1 MAKVSKKDIN
11 LYALIAG
18 PSKRTVKTGLIFGV
32 IGIAALVLM
41 GGLYTGLKI
50 YANTRYDNVTELEE
64 KTSDPVLVEKLNS
77 VNELMNQIAVLRSSG
92 DVYKSV
98 RLQIIQSQAYRDNF
112 TPDLIETLRSCEYMA
127 ASGEIVQLATIKG
140 LSYDGSVLSI
150 SAESADSRSI
160 SDFVDRLK
168 DLDLFSEVSYSGYS
182 LATETGY
189 GYTVEAVFQPRVYEL
204 TSEPAEG
211 EEQNTEGTSEEAEV
225 N

>member
-41 GGLYTGLKI
+41 GGAYTGLKI
-50 YANTRYDNVTELEE
+50 YANTRHDNVTELEE

-98 RLQIIQSQAYRDNF
+98 RLQIIQSQAYRDDF

-140 LSYDGSVLSI
+140 LSYDGSVLYI
-150 SAESADSRSI
+150 SAESADSRRI

-168 DLDLFSEVSYSGYS
+168 ALDLFSEVSYNGYS

-189 GYTVEAVFQPRVYEL
+189 GYTVEAVFQSHEYEL

-211 EEQNTEGTSEEAEV
+211 EEQTGEGTSEEAEV